1 MHDPRA
7 SAVPETCSI
16 SDGRRDDLAR
26 SRDRWRMLA
35 IGAIALAAGFVLGG
49 MGQAASRAKLAAIV
63 LDPSRS
69 SGRWSSSLI
78 SVDETG
84 KVFYL
89 NTARPQPAWEPF
101 QYSP

>member
-1 MHDPRA
+1 MPTTTSTDHTVRLL
-7 SAVPETCSI
+7 E
-16 SDGRRDDLAR
+16 LER
-26 SRDRWRMLA
+26 SRNRWRSLA
-35 IGAIALAAGFVLGG
+35 IGVAALAAGFALGG

-69 SGRWSSSLI
+69 SGRWSSTLI

-89 NTARPQPAWEPF
+89 NTSKPQSAWEPF
-101 QYSP
+101 QFSP